1 MLKKFLLASFLFL
14 AATSNAMA
22 DTISVRADE
31 WCPYNCAPSDKKIGF
46 GIEIAKAIFEKAGHG
61 VDYKVLNWTRSIE
74 ETRAGNYSSILGAT
88 KTEVPDFIY
97 PKEAI
102 GYYQTAY
109 ISTKEKPFEYNG
121 PSSLEDKL
129 LGAIQSYNYDPE
141 IDAYIAANKN
151 NHNRIEFATGDDAL
165 TKNIN
170 KLLVGRLDVVL
181 DGTYV
186 LLYKIDSM
194 GLTDKIHISLPAKTD
209 YVYLAFSPKNP
220 KSQEYADLFDK
231 GIAELRA
238 SGELKTILAKYGL
251 KDWK

>member
-1 MLKKFLLASFLFL
+1 MLKRFLLAACFLL
-14 AATSNAMA
+14 AFAPLAQA
-22 DTISVRADE
+22 DTLTIRADE

-46 GIEIAKAIFEKAGHG
+46 GIEIAKAIFEKAGHT

-74 ETRAGNYSSILGAT
+74 ETRAGNYIAVLGAT
-88 KTEVPDFIY
+88 KTEVPDFVY
-97 PKEAI
+97 PKEPI
-102 GYYQTAY
+102 GQYQTGYA
-109 ISTKEKPFEYNG
+109 SLNEKPYEYSG

-151 NHNRIEFATGDDAL
+151 NHNRIEFVTGDDAL

-170 KLLVGRLDVVL
+170 KLLAGRLDVVL
-181 DGTYV
+181 DSTYV

-194 GLTDKIHISLPAKTD
+194 GATDKIHISLPTKTD
-209 YVYLAFSPKNP
+209 MVYLAFSPKNP
-220 KSQEYADLFDK
+220 KSQDYADLFDK

-238 SGELKTILAKYGL
+238 TGELKTILAKYGL